1 MAFIDQLSGA
11 SNASPETYNPDNA
24 DYQDD
29 LLVSRLLAKPAP
41 SAELAMPSAYD
52 MRTSTGGKVF
62 DWFTATGVVAA
73 TSLIDAP
80 AALSNTLF
88 GTNYRLTPMD
98 RAVRQYAGRD
108 ASQFYQQNEDLVNM
122 SGFIGGSLIPG
133 LGGVKLL
140 QAGQAAAKAELAAG
154 RLPEPALWTLGLVAD
169 KTEDA
174 AQVARQAMIAGN
186 GSLQLGTAS
195 RAVVTQNL
203 LESAAFETAVL
214 ATMQANPVLQDMTW
228 KEQLENSLWGA
239 GLGTAIGSAFGAAKI
254 YGAVKKGREEGAAL
268 DNVFGYQA
276 PDTADAGAGL
286 LHHLMERNRL
296 AVTDPASISSEAGS
310 LARLEG
316 ARATSVAAHT
326 NKATDIMVKQLGID
340 LALVDQVL
348 ARTADKTGE
357 DLVGV
362 TLGLTK
368 VVRADQPAAEAS
380 MLAKLVKQKELTEE
394 QAGSLVR
401 YLDPVTGAVKQE
413 KPVGYSLANKGA
425 VEVGSLAQSRVT
437 VGKQTIG
444 VERNISLNFDVAAKS
459 EEVVGSRYAF
469 MAQHYKDKGLWF
481 TKKGEQ
487 HAAYEHDIPVL
498 TAGYKALQEGV
509 LEKMLVR
516 DSSGAVQ
523 AFTDPSKYK
532 QWLGDHKI
540 ASRSRVTRAAFEL
553 KYTGDFEQMA
563 KSIEFVTGKRVVPED
578 LKRRLNVDAYGAAY
592 PRTVKNTVTG
602 ETRSFENTES
612 WKTWLSQQ
620 GKDKL
625 EFDLSDTAVAM
636 NLRSLL
642 KKDGTLDLQ
651 HTIRTL
657 DHEYGHVRD
666 NLVRK
671 SNSDLYN
678 AASPELRM
686 AAMREAAILSAKAR
700 GPFKANDTY
709 RNKPE
714 ELMADARQQLSMMTD
729 EQRRKYPNLMNLLG
743 TSLMVNSEQFR
754 DFYRALKSEPEH
766 IADFKLDMK
775 ESAVYGLADDAE
787 LFAADARF
795 NQLAKVSDSKDA
807 YANPYTVPTAYKL
820 VYDKAMLQLADPG
833 DVNSW
838 RNLGVVQQLAES
850 SNAMR
855 IGAAREVLE
864 DAVDAMPR
872 AGTLANALAKF
883 MQDKAG
889 NFFASSNSEYGT
901 FGSLTKFIGQQT
913 SGLKTRALAKLAESY
928 SPVQYALLN
937 SDPQVAI
944 GLELANSR
952 FLQTGEK
959 YVYDSASK
967 SFVHKEA
974 KQIRA
979 DLAQTEQQLA
989 QAQAM
994 QKQMLAGQQTAES
1007 AKAIAD
1013 ITDQAGKIAQQKR
1026 KLEAKLAELDNLTT
1040 GTGSKLELD
1049 IPLKSFVGGRDEL
1062 VEKLELAVKWHIE
1075 TNGKRLGKVD
1085 SMARATLGTEGRL
1098 ARDAD
1103 VFYPIPPE
1111 AGQFTHFAQV
1121 FVKGGSAELGHGTM
1135 IYAKSQQ
1142 DLAAQIA
1149 NAHTKFPGQLDIRT
1163 STDIKQYKQARAEFD
1178 SDLAITERWVDSSM
1192 TRKGVTSEFTPL
1204 GDPKL
1209 IAEKFGNW
1217 HATKESSMVRKAVE
1231 TMYYPVVKSLQQMST
1246 DASALATAQKTR
1258 GFLASKW
1265 ADDVD
1270 VFKQQLNQLMD
1281 ISSKGQY
1288 KVWQDIN
1295 NLVDVASD
1303 KVVNAYN
1310 RMKAKANIPTQEV
1323 LEDFGKQMELAGL
1336 RKGGV
1341 SGIEYALVNARVSQA
1356 TASQAVSTLNGFLG
1370 LAALRSDVL
1379 NAINNTFGH
1388 QILVNTELRDMIE
1401 QLVAKNP
1408 NSNFAKLI
1416 KPAVPGG
1423 AGRMLSPGSLL
1434 KQAMQDVTTGANKAE
1449 LQKLYSDL
1457 GFDIKLVGQFN
1468 EQLDNFAQQLGA
1480 LEKGQASKITYQG
1493 TADTLEKYSG
1503 NKLAE
1508 SFTRLVSARAAHL
1521 VAEEAVK
1528 SGILQPDVVYPF
1540 INTFVNRVHG
1550 TYVASQRPVMF
1561 QGPIGMAMG
1570 LFLTYQ
1576 FNLMQQLTRYMS
1588 EGRNKTVAY
1597 MMGLQGSIYGLNG
1610 LPLFNA
1616 INTHI
1621 VGSAA
1626 GNDSNADFYSESY
1639 KAFGDNGADWF
1650 VYGLGSNLFGLID
1663 EGLKTNLYT
1672 RGDINPRQITVVPT
1686 SFDEVA
1692 IFSGY
1697 SKLLTGMYNMAGNV
1711 VDAATGDENMA
1722 SMASAVL
1729 RGIEHNGLSRPLA
1742 GFARVAEGFT
1752 NDESKAYSTDKL
1764 GRINYTWDMYSTASL
1779 TSMVGGKTLAEAR
1792 TMDAV
1797 YRMKGYDA
1805 LDNDRVKSIFN
1816 DVRRG
1821 IQAGNFDREQLFN
1834 LQSKYLELGHTR
1846 KQWNDAVIR
1855 LIKEADSTTA
1865 MEIAASNNEVRSQQV
1880 QYFMGGAVDNFGGL
1894 NGVRE
1899 GIIANY

>member
-1 MAFIDQLSGA
+1 MALIDQLSGA
-11 SNASPETYNPDNA
+11 STASPETYNPDNA

-52 MRTSTGGKVF
+52 MRTSTAGKVF

-73 TSLIDAP
+73 TSLMDAP
-80 AALSNTLF
+80 AALSNTVF

-133 LGGVKLL
+133 IGGVRLL

-174 AQVARQAMIAGN
+174 AQVARQAMISGN

-239 GLGTAIGSAFGAAKI
+239 GLGTAIGSVFGAAKI

-276 PDTADAGAGL
+276 PDTTDAGAGL

-326 NKATDIMVKQLGID
+326 NKATDIMFKQLGMD

-380 MLAKLVKQKELTEE
+380 MLAKLVKQQELTEE

-437 VGKQTIG
+437 AGKQTIG

-459 EEVVGSRYAF
+459 EEVVGARYAF

-498 TAGYKALQEGV
+498 TAGYKAMQEGV

-523 AFTDPSKYK
+523 AFTDPAKYK

-540 ASRSRVTRAAFEL
+540 ASRSRVTQAAQEAKLEQLVNKAYPDNWKSLAGELRTRAMGEAANLAKAALIKETDPEKIMTKAVAKL
-553 KYTGDFEQMA
+553 ATMTDAERAKYPALMNAMGDKLAVASEQGRDFLAAA
-563 KSIEFVTGKRVVPED
+563 KS
-578 LKRRLNVDAYGAAY
+578 
-592 PRTVKNTVTG
+592 
-602 ETRSFENTES
+602 
-612 WKTWLSQQ
+612 Q
-620 GKDKL
+620 
-625 EFDLSDTAVAM
+625 
-636 NLRSLL
+636 
-642 KKDGTLDLQ
+642 
-651 HTIRTL
+651 
-657 DHEYGHVRD
+657 
-666 NLVRK
+666 
-671 SNSDLYN
+671 
-678 AASPELRM
+678 
-686 AAMREAAILSAKAR
+686 
-700 GPFKANDTY
+700 
-709 RNKPE
+709 
-714 ELMADARQQLSMMTD
+714 
-729 EQRRKYPNLMNLLG
+729 
-743 TSLMVNSEQFR
+743 
-754 DFYRALKSEPEH
+754 PEH

-787 LFAADARF
+787 LFAAEARF

-820 VYDKAMLQLADPG
+820 VYDKAMLQLANPG

-855 IGAAREVLE
+855 IGAAREVIE

-883 MQDKAG
+883 MQDNAG

-913 SGLKTRALAKLAESY
+913 SGLKIRALAKLAESY

-979 DLAQTEQQLA
+979 DLAQAEQQLA

-994 QKQMLAGQQTAES
+994 QKQMLAGQQTEES

-1163 STDIKQYKQARAEFD
+1163 STDIKQYKQARSEFD

-1270 VFKQQLNQLMD
+1270 VFKQQMNQMMD

-1323 LEDFGKQMELAGL
+1323 LEDFGKQMEMAGL

-1423 AGRMLSPGSLL
+1423 AGKMLSPGSLL

-1480 LEKGQASKITYQG
+1480 LEKGQASKLTYQG

-1528 SGILQPDVVYPF
+1528 SGILQADVVYPF

-1561 QGPIGMAMG
+1561 QGPIGMSMG

-1697 SKLLTGMYNMAGNV
+1697 GKLLTGMYNMAGNV
-1711 VDAATGDENMA
+1711 VDAATGDENTA

-1805 LDNDRVKSIFN
+1805 LDNDRVKSIFS

-1821 IQAGNFDREQLFN
+1821 IQTGNFDREQLFN
-1834 LQSKYLELGHTR
+1834 LQSKYLDLGHTR

-1899 GIIANY
+1899 GMIANY